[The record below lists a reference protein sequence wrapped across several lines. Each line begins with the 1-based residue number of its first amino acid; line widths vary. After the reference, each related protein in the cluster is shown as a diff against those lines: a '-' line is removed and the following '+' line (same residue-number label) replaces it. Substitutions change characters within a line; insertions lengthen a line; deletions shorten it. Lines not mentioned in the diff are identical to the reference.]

1 MPVVAT
7 AENAFVAVVV
17 VSVPGVAVGN
27 GIVVATPVTVVESV
41 LGRMLK
47 ETSDPLLR
55 VRAARLP

>member
-1 MPVVAT
+1 MVAT

-27 GIVVATPVTVVESV
+27 GIVVGTPVTVVESV

-55 VRAARLP
+55 ARAARLP

>member
-1 MPVVAT
+1 MVAT
-7 AENAFVAVVV
+7 AENAFVVVVV
-17 VSVPGVAVGN
+17 VSVPGAAVGN
-27 GIVVATPVTVVESV
+27 GIVVGTPVTVVESV

>member
-1 MPVVAT
+1 MAT

-17 VSVPGVAVGN
+17 VSVLGVAVGN
-27 GIVVATPVTVVESV
+27 GIVVGTPVTVVESV

>member
-17 VSVPGVAVGN
+17 VSVLGVAVGN
-27 GIVVATPVTVVESV
+27 GIVVGTPVTVVESV